1 MFDKF
6 KKHIGYY
13 LSLIVILIFALYL
26 VVLVSPDR
34 QLQMSIFIV
43 ITIIY
48 VFWGILHHLLNHDL
62 SSKIVIEYTL
72 VGALGMSIIL
82 FLFKGG
88 FGL

>member
-1 MFDKF
+1 MTNKF

-13 LSLIVILIFALYL
+13 ISLVAILIFAIYL
-26 VVLVSPDR
+26 AVLASPDR
-34 QLQMSIFIV
+34 QLQMSIFVV
-43 ITIIY
+43 IAIIY

-62 SSKIVIEYTL
+62 SLKIVIEYTL
-72 VGALGMSIIL
+72 IGALGMSIIL

>member
-1 MFDKF
+1 MINKF

-13 LSLIVILIFALYL
+13 ISLVAILVFAIYL
-26 VVLVSPDR
+26 TILASPDR

-43 ITIIY
+43 ITVIY